1 MNMKKYNPTMIALAL
16 ILDLAAITEASSM
29 KTTTPLDARQQAIVT
44 IAAFTTSGE
53 LERLKPALIE
63 GLDAGLTVN
72 EVKEVLVQMYAYAG
86 FPRSLSGIWTFMA
99 VMDERKAQGIKDEEG
114 RDASPIP
121 ADLDRDAYGAS
132 VRAELSGLKEVPTTE
147 APYQKF
153 APIIDTYLKE
163 HLFGDIFARD
173 ILTYQERELATIAC
187 LARLGGVEGP
197 LNFHMGAAMN
207 TGLTEGQL
215 HGFIDV
221 LAAKVDETVAKKA
234 GAVLEKVLAARNK

>member
-1 MNMKKYNPTMIALAL
+1 MNMKKYNPTMIAQAL
-16 ILDLAAITEASSM
+16 ILGLAAITEASSM

>member
-16 ILDLAAITEASSM
+16 ILGLAAITEASSM

-132 VRAELSGLKEVPTTE
+132 VRAELSGLKEVPRTE